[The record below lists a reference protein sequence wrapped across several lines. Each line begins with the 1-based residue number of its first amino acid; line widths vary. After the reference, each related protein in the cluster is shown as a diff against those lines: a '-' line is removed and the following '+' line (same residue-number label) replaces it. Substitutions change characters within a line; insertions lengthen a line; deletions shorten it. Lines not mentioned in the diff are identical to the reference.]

1 MHCKGEPRLQA
12 AQIMCSPATDEYKSC
27 LLIKQASNC
36 GEAFVLLSG
45 PRPFSTE
52 SHIQDD
58 LYESQLE

>member
-1 MHCKGEPRLQA
+1 MDCEGQYRLQA
-12 AQIMCSPATDEYKSC
+12 AQMMCSPATDEDDTC

-36 GEAFVLLSG
+36 GEALVLLSG